1 MTSKNSLFSFKKF
14 WENLKRYAGFAA
26 VWATIMF
33 FALPVALAITCESEL
48 GHRLNPLT
56 PEQIAIRGQCAV
68 NAILSPENKSILFIA
83 MILAVITAVIVFNY
97 INSKT
102 QIDFFHSLPMTR
114 TKMFIQN
121 CLIGLAVFAIPFIFN
136 MMLASVVPTFF
147 GIGNLVSAGTVWA
160 LIGFTMLFYVVIF
173 MITLLAVML
182 CGNVFISLL
191 GAAVFFIVPAAGVAL
206 WIAVMSEFF
215 STFDGSAYYVAY
227 TSYIRNICPVV
238 DFLYFEFTE
247 FSAARIIGY
256 IVLAAVLFAVCL
268 LLYKNRKSEAA
279 TKAMAFKTAKP
290 IIKYVLMLFAATAST
305 FVFYEIGN
313 SAAWLIF
320 GAICG
325 ILLSHCII
333 EIIYDFDFKSIRKNM
348 GGLAIFSA
356 MFAVGF
362 IICHLDVF
370 GYNTSLPSKSS
381 IKSVSISMPYLS
393 YSTYSRTYYPGG
405 NRSTISNPEIIDFAM
420 QIAQIGIENVKNL
433 EYANSNELLYGIS
446 VAFNKLSGTEYRSYR
461 VSYDEIKDMLFAIYD
476 TDEFKKIYY
485 DVIAKRAEFINS
497 ESLCVEYTNMC
508 TDTLEMIN
516 NADAA
521 VRLVDA
527 ISEDLMN
534 VSAEFI
540 EENMPIAM
548 LSFQIKDNDNYSNYV
563 YEYAC
568 APVYSNCERTLAI
581 LEKAGV
587 DMKTSLSAED
597 VSRIEIS
604 YYGEIE
610 DELNDETKVDVEL
623 YTETDDDGT
632 RTVEITDKTQIQE
645 ILNYAVPCGYNCDT
659 LFYKN
664 SYQGKTKFD
673 ERFALVVYT
682 NEYNRNDYAFENGRI
697 PEFVINEFV
706 K

>member
-1 MTSKNSLFSFKKF
+1 MTSKNSLFNFKKF

-33 FALPVALAITCESEL
+33 FALPVALAIVCESEL

-56 PEQIAIRGQCAV
+56 PEEIAIRGQYAV
-68 NAILSPENKSILFIA
+68 NTILSLENKSILFIA

-102 QIDFFHSLPMTR
+102 QVDFFHSLPMTR
-114 TKMFIQN
+114 TKLFVQN
-121 CLIGLAVFAIPFIFN
+121 CLIGLAVFAIPFLFN

-147 GIGNLVSAGTVWA
+147 GIGNLVSTGTVWA

-215 STFDGSAYYVAY
+215 STFDGSAYYDAY

-238 DFLYFEFTE
+238 DFLNFE

-256 IVLAAVLFAVCL
+256 IVFAAVLFAVCL

-279 TKAMAFKTAKP
+279 TKAMAFKIAKP
-290 IIKYVLMLFAATAST
+290 IIKYALMLFATTAST
-305 FVFYEIGN
+305 FVFYKIGN

-333 EIIYDFDFKSIRKNM
+333 EIIYDFDFKSVRKNM

-356 MFAVGF
+356 VFAVGF
-362 IICHLDVF
+362 IMCHLDVF

-393 YSTYSRTYYPGG
+393 YSDYSRTSYSGENG
-405 NRSTISNPEIIDFAM
+405 WMISNPEIIDAVL
-420 QIAQIGIENVKNL
+420 QIAQIGIEKEKNP
-433 EYANSNELLYGIS
+433 EDVNPDERLYGIS
-446 VAFNKLSGTEYRSYR
+446 VAFNKLSGTDYRSYT
-461 VSYDEIKDMLFAIYD
+461 VSYDKVKNMLFAIYD
-476 TDEFKKIYY
+476 TDEFKKNYY
-485 DVIAKRAEFINS
+485 DVIAKRAEFIDS
-497 ESLCVEYTNMC
+497 ESLYAGYTSMYTNQS
-508 TDTLEMIN
+508 EEIN

-540 EENMPIAM
+540 EENMPIAT
-548 LSFQIKDNDNYSNYV
+548 LTFQTRGDDAYRQYT
-563 YEYAC
+563 YHYAT

-587 DMKTSLSAED
+587 DVKTSLSAED

-610 DELNDETKVDVEL
+610 DELNDEPKVEVKP
-623 YTETDDDGT
+623 YTDLGDDGM
-632 RTVEITDKTQIQE
+632 RTIEITDKIQIQE
-645 ILNYAVPCGYNCDT
+645 ILNYAVPRGYGCDT

-664 SYQGKTKFD
+664 SYQGKNKFD
-673 ERFALVVYT
+673 ERFALAVYT
-682 NEYNRNDYAFENGRI
+682 NEYNSNDYAFENGKI